1 MTSKKTPEPRCTRT
15 VVFSCPFLGE
25 RNEEA
30 ACFDAGRADCSD
42 QPGTV
47 QGELHLPA
55 PVPAVFLHGRFAQR
69 GNCAVMAAPT
79 FVETTMHTHRGFL
92 CLSCMRGR
100 RAVRRAF
107 KHRANH
113 WYNESDSTED
123 DERTASAFRIGHRA
137 GTAVLPPCSTP
148 QQLTEHQN
156 KNTRRGTA
164 GAFILVELTG
174 VEPVSE
180 KKAVRVSPG
189 AVHLLKF
196 PQCERVHTLDTL
208 VAS

>member
-1 MTSKKTPEPRCTRT
+1 
-15 VVFSCPFLGE
+15 VVFSCPFLGK
-25 RNEEA
+25 RNEENKEA
-30 ACFDAGRADCSD
+30 ACFDAGHADRSD
-42 QPGTV
+42 RPGTV
-47 QGELHLPA
+47 QNEFYLPA
-55 PVPAVFLHGRFAQR
+55 PVPAVLLHGRFALR
-69 GNCAVMAAPT
+69 GNCAVKVAPT
-79 FVETTMHTHRGFL
+79 FVETTMHTHRVFL
-92 CLSCMRGR
+92 CLPCMRGR

-113 WYNESDSTED
+113 WYNESDPTED

>member
-1 MTSKKTPEPRCTRT
+1 MLQHSETIGRTSRIALND
-15 VVFSCPFLGE
+15 S
-25 RNEEA
+25 
-30 ACFDAGRADCSD
+30 
-42 QPGTV
+42 
-47 QGELHLPA
+47 
-55 PVPAVFLHGRFAQR
+55 
-69 GNCAVMAAPT
+69 
-79 FVETTMHTHRGFL
+79 TTMHTHRGFL
-92 CLSCMRGR
+92 CLPCMRGR

-148 QQLTEHQN
+148 QQLTEQQN

>member
-1 MTSKKTPEPRCTRT
+1 
-15 VVFSCPFLGE
+15 
-25 RNEEA
+25 
-30 ACFDAGRADCSD
+30 
-42 QPGTV
+42 
-47 QGELHLPA
+47 
-55 PVPAVFLHGRFAQR
+55 
-69 GNCAVMAAPT
+69 
-79 FVETTMHTHRGFL
+79 MHTHRVFL
-92 CLSCMRGR
+92 CLPCMRGR

-164 GAFILVELTG
+164 GAFILVVLMAQQLNTGNGDALRTIARMAQAIARKVTLDELTEEERD
-174 VEPVSE
+174 VMAHFKNPAMPSV
-180 KKAVRVSPG
+180 AVTADAAIKIASARQEFAATDTFLEMIGFDQADIRRIRAQEQRVRGQQVLMEMENDADNSQR
-189 AVHLLKF
+189 L
-196 PQCERVHTLDTL
+196 E
-208 VAS
+208 

>member
-1 MTSKKTPEPRCTRT
+1 M
-15 VVFSCPFLGE
+15 VFSCPFLGE

-30 ACFDAGRADCSD
+30 ACFYAGRADCSD

-55 PVPAVFLHGRFAQR
+55 SVPAVFLHGRFARR

-79 FVETTMHTHRGFL
+79 FVETTMQILHRGFL
-92 CLSCMRGR
+92 CLPCMRGR

-113 WYNESDSTED
+113 WYHESDSTED

-137 GTAVLPPCSTP
+137 GTAVLLPCSTP

-180 KKAVRVSPG
+180 KKSVRVSPG